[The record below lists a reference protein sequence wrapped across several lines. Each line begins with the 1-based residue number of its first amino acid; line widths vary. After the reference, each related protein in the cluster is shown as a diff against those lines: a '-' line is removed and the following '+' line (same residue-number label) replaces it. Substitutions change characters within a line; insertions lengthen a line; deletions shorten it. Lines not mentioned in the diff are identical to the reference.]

1 MRSVQSSMPRGVLR
15 GEPVKSDLPASR
27 VAGGI
32 LIGNLIITGLVIA
45 SLSMVLVAVWLATA
59 AGS

>member
-1 MRSVQSSMPRGVLR
+1 M
-15 GEPVKSDLPASR
+15 KSDLPASR